1 MSQSDK
7 NEAALK
13 RARDRFNEENKR
25 ISTAYMKKRKEEA
38 RKRAIKNAVIRK
50 KTG

>member
-1 MSQSDK
+1 M
-7 NEAALK
+7 K

-25 ISTAYMKKRKEEA
+25 ISSAYMKRRKEEA
-38 RKRAIKNAVIRK
+38 RKRAIKSAVMRK